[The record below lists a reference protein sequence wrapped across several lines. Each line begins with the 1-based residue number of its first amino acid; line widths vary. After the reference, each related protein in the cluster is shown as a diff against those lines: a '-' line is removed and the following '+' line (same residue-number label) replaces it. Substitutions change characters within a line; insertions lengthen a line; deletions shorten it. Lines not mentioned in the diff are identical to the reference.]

1 MSDIKRKKKVVNNF
15 NTNYPISTKKEK
27 SEQELRVIPKRKQRE
42 IRILKEFSPTFKE
55 IYYG

>member
-1 MSDIKRKKKVVNNF
+1 MSDIKRKKKEVNNF